1 MIDLTPLD
9 VRKKKGDFARAL
21 RGYEPA
27 MVDAF
32 LELTAERLEEVVRE
46 NATLRE
52 RASQLTD
59 QLESFRQR
67 EQAMNEA
74 LVSAQQL
81 REEIRTQAAREVE
94 MRMREA
100 GAEAERIVAQAHR
113 QAETA
118 ADAARRV
125 HTARARFVRGF
136 RAFLERQMSE
146 LDMEEERLRGAEPP
160 SDPAAAERA
169 TRNDES

>member
-9 VRKKKGDFARAL
+9 VRKKKGDFAKSL

-27 MVDAF
+27 MVDAI

-46 NATLRE
+46 KATLRE
-52 RASQLTD
+52 RASKLTD

-125 HTARARFVRGF
+125 HTARARVVRGF

-169 TRNDES
+169 TRSDES